1 MIVSMLSKMKPNPIW
16 VFLILLFFFL
26 QITKSIEVD
35 AIDAL
40 VSFFEDLSGN
50 LSLSSPVSG
59 WIRTSDP
66 CESKWTGIVCYDQ
79 TPSVKSIT
87 FESFNLSGTFKPNTI
102 CSIPSLATSIV
113 FISLNNNNLD
123 GENLEAVSNCKK
135 LTHLYTS
142 RNRFS
147 GILPDS
153 LSHLNNLKRLDISNN
168 RFSGSLSSLPRI
180 SGLIE
185 FIAQNNQL
193 SGSIPEFD
201 FSNLVTFNVSN
212 NNLSGPIPPG
222 GDLFTAASYLGNP
235 QLCGDPLPNP
245 CESETQ
251 RATPPN
257 AAENSDDRK
266 KSGPNSAEI
275 LMYSGYV
282 LVGLGLFLVIVIK
295 LCKKGTKKEE
305 LVEEGDNH
313 RSKEDVDASQTPT
326 FASNEFRSVAMSKS
340 EVFAGNSVES
350 GPVSSSLIVL
360 TSPEVNGLKFEEL
373 LKAPAELLG
382 RGKYGSVYKVKCEEH
397 GMTLVVKRIKD
408 WSLPS
413 NDFKSRMKRLNHVKH
428 PNLLP
433 VVAFYCSKQEKLL
446 VYEYQPNGSLLKFL
460 HGMPTG
466 QTFDWSGRLGVAS
479 TIAEV
484 LAFMHDEL
492 HQDGIP
498 HGNLKSSNIL
508 FNKNMEP
515 CISEYGLMAINNP
528 DNSPAIDIVNN
539 TSQLNP
545 DQIESAFRAD
555 IHALGVILLELLT
568 GKRPMVQN
576 NGMDLAKWVVSVVKE
591 EWTVEVFDRALIRE
605 GASEERMVNLLQVAI
620 KCVDRSP
627 DSRPSI
633 NQIALMINNIKEE
646 DERSMDVSES
656 PFEIRN

>member
-1 MIVSMLSKMKPNPIW
+1 MKPIPIW
-16 VFLILLFFFL
+16 VFLILLFFLF
-26 QITKSIEVD
+26 QSTKSAELD

-40 VSFFEDLSGN
+40 VSFFEDLSGYF
-50 LSLSSPVSG
+50 SISSPVSG

-66 CESKWTGIVCYDQ
+66 CKNNWTGIVCYDQ
-79 TPSVKSIT
+79 TPSIKSIT

-102 CSIPSLATSIV
+102 CSIASLASSIV
-113 FISLNNNNLD
+113 VISLNNNNLR
-123 GENLEAVSNCKK
+123 GENLEAISNCKK
-135 LTHLYTS
+135 LTHLYIS
-142 RNRFS
+142 RNQIS

-153 LSHLNNLKRLDISNN
+153 LSHLNNLKKLDISNN
-168 RFSGSLSSLPRI
+168 AFSGTLSSLPRI

-201 FSNLVTFNVSN
+201 FSNLATFNVSN

-222 GDLFTAASYLGNP
+222 GDLFNATSYLGNP
-235 QLCGDPLPNP
+235 QLCGDPLPNL
-245 CESETQ
+245 CETQ
-251 RATPPN
+251 RATPPS
-257 AAENSDDRK
+257 AAQNSSDPK
-266 KSGPNSAEI
+266 KSGPSSVEI

-282 LVGLGLFLVIVIK
+282 LVGLGLFFVIMIK
-295 LCKKGTKKEE
+295 LCKRKGTKKEE
-305 LVEEGDNH
+305 LVEEGDYP
-313 RSKEDVDASQTPT
+313 RSKEEEEDASKTLT
-326 FASNEFRSVAMSKS
+326 FASNEFRSIAMSKS

-382 RGKYGSVYKVKCEEH
+382 RGKYGSVYKVNCEEQ
-397 GMTLVVKRIKD
+397 GMTLAVKRIKD

-413 NDFKSRMKRLNHVKH
+413 NDFKLRMKRLNHVKH
-428 PNLLP
+428 RNVLP

-446 VYEYQPNGSLLKFL
+446 VYEYQPNGRT
-460 HGMPTG
+460 PTG
-466 QTFDWSGRLGVAS
+466 QTFDWSSRLGVAS
-479 TIAEV
+479 TIAEA

-492 HQDGIP
+492 HRDSIP

-515 CISEYGLMAINNP
+515 CISEYGLMAVDNS

-545 DQIESAFRAD
+545 DQIESGFRLD

-568 GKRPMVQN
+568 GKPSMVQN

-605 GASEERMVNLLQVAI
+605 GASEERMVNLLQIAI

-627 DSRPSI
+627 ESRPSI